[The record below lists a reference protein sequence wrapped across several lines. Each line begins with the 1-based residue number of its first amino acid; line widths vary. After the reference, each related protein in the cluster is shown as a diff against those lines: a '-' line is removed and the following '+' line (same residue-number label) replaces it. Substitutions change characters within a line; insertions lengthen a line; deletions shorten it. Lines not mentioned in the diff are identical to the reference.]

1 MTSEPSGVLG
11 PITVVLAD
19 ANVLYSRV
27 LRDYLVYAA
36 DEGAIAIR
44 WSRAILIEAVEHL
57 QVNNSTFDAEHG
69 RLLIRLLND
78 AYPHAEVK
86 PTAAA
91 RRKVNQLDMPDEDDR
106 HVLAAAVSARAEVL
120 CTNNVKDFP
129 PEAMASVGIELLTA
143 DALLSR
149 LVTMHPSRMR
159 DAHLTTVAS
168 LIGATDESTIAALR
182 RAKATQ
188 TADLMEA
195 LLKKS

>member
-120 CTNNVKDFP
+120 YTNNVKDFP
-129 PEAMASVGIELLTA
+129 PQAMASVGIELLTA
-143 DALLSR
+143 DTLLSR
-149 LVTMHPSRMR
+149 LVTMHPARMR
-159 DAHLTTVAS
+159 DAHRTTVAS
-168 LIGATDESTIAALR
+168 LTGATDRSTIAALR

-195 LLKKS
+195 LLKKP

>member
-1 MTSEPSGVLG
+1 MTSEAPEFLG
-11 PITVVLAD
+11 SITVVLAD

-44 WSRAILIEAVEHL
+44 WSRAILSEVVEHL
-57 QVNNSTFDAEHG
+57 RVNNSTFDAEQAA
-69 RLLIRLLND
+69 LLIRLLND

-91 RRKVNQLDMPDEDDR
+91 RRKVNQLDMPDDDDR
-106 HVLAAAVSARAEVL
+106 HVLAAAVSAGADIL
-120 CTNNVKDFP
+120 CTNNIKDFP
-129 PEAMASVGIELLTA
+129 PEAMDHVRIELLTA

-149 LVTMHPSRMR
+149 LATLHPSKMLA
-159 DAHLTTVAS
+159 AHRTTVAS
-168 LIGATDESTIAALR
+168 LAGATGRSTIAALH
-182 RAKATQ
+182 RAKATH

-195 LLKKS
+195 LLEKS

>member
-1 MTSEPSGVLG
+1 VTSEPSGVLG

-120 CTNNVKDFP
+120 CTSNVKDFP
-129 PEAMASVGIELLTA
+129 PQAMASVGIELLTA

-149 LVTMHPSRMR
+149 LVTMYPPRMR
-159 DAHLTTVAS
+159 DAHRTAVAGLT
-168 LIGATDESTIAALR
+168 GATDRSTIAALR
-182 RAKATQ
+182 RAKAAQ

-195 LLKKS
+195 LLKRT

>member
-1 MTSEPSGVLG
+1 MTSEATKVFG
-11 PITVVLAD
+11 PIKVVLAD

-36 DEGAIAIR
+36 DEGVIAIR
-44 WSRAILIEAVEHL
+44 WSRAILAEAVEHL
-57 QVNNSTFDAEHG
+57 QVNNSAFDDEQAG
-69 RLLIRLLND
+69 LLIRLLNA

-86 PTAAA
+86 PTATA
-91 RRKVNQLDMPDEDDR
+91 RRKVNKLDMPDEDDR
-106 HVLAAAVSARAEVL
+106 HVLGAAVSARADIL

-129 PEAMASVGIELLTA
+129 TEAMASVRIELLTA

-149 LVTMHPSRMR
+149 HVATHPSRLLA
-159 DAHLTTVAS
+159 AHRTAVAS
-168 LIGATDESTIAALR
+168 LPGATDRSTVAALR
-182 RAKATQ
+182 RANAVQ

>member
-1 MTSEPSGVLG
+1 VTGEATEVFG
-11 PITVVLAD
+11 PIKVVFAD

-36 DEGAIAIR
+36 DEGVIAIR
-44 WSRAILIEAVEHL
+44 WSRAILTEAVEHL
-57 QVNNSTFDAEHG
+57 QANNVAFDDEQAD
-69 RLLIRLLND
+69 LLIRLLNT

-86 PTAAA
+86 PTATA
-91 RRKVNQLDMPDEDDR
+91 RRKVNELDMPDEDDR

-182 RAKATQ
+182 RAKAAQ

-195 LLKKS
+195 LLKMS

>member
-78 AYPHAEVK
+78 AYPHADVK

-129 PEAMASVGIELLTA
+129 PQAMASVGIELLTA
-143 DALLSR
+143 DTLLSR
-149 LVTMHPSRMR
+149 LVTMHPARMR
-159 DAHLTTVAS
+159 DAHRTTVAS
-168 LIGATDESTIAALR
+168 LTGATDRSTIAALG

-195 LLKKS
+195 LLKKP